1 MSVNSVNGRE
11 DSNQSRYDLLI
22 NWFKSQNC
30 KVIVALS
37 GGVDSSLVT
46 LAAKHALGKEKV
58 LAITANYQTLANEE
72 LETAIKVAKEIDVIH
87 LLLEYNELDNPNFI
101 KNDNSRCFHCRNEL
115 ANNLLKVAEEKSIPL
130 IVDGTNLDDLSD
142 DRPGMIALHSKGIKS
157 PLLEVGLDKKEVRHF
172 AKINNLSVHD
182 KPSNSCLASRVP
194 RGTEIN
200 SIKLRRIEKCEIL
213 IRKLTGVR
221 QVRVRDHE
229 TIARIE
235 IEKSEIIKLYTL
247 DRVDRIVSE
256 MKGLGF
262 KHVTLDLEGYGKK
275 DIEKLNEEEI
285 IRIDKYVKK
294 ESC

>member
-1 MSVNSVNGRE
+1 MSTNSTKRME
-11 DSNQSRYDLLI
+11 DSKQSRYPLLI
-22 NWFKSQNC
+22 NWFKSRNC

-37 GGVDSSLVT
+37 GGVDSALVT
-46 LAAKHALGKEKV
+46 LAARQALGKENV

-72 LETAIKVAKEIDVIH
+72 LETAKKVAKEIDVIH
-87 LLLEYNELDNPNFI
+87 HLLEYNELDNPNFT
-101 KNDNSRCFHCRNEL
+101 KNDSLRCFHCRNEL
-115 ANNLLKVAEEKSIPL
+115 AINLLKVAKEKNISL
-130 IVDGTNLDDLSD
+130 IVDGTNLDDVDD

-213 IRKLTGVR
+213 IKKLTGVR